1 MGMSNEANK
10 NEAGP
15 TTAGAG
21 VGTANG
27 NGKDAGAAAEVVTE
41 AAAEVVATP
50 IPSVAEIE
58 TLREKASQADSF
70 KDRYLRSVA
79 DLENFR
85 KRAARERQEAVQYA
99 NQRLMEKLI
108 PVLDN
113 LDMALVAVSSAQ
125 GGNGDALKTGV
136 EMVLGQARGVLKE
149 AGLEEVS
156 AVGQVFDPTWH
167 EAVSQQETN
176 DVPEGQVIQQL
187 RKGYKLQERLLRPA
201 SVIVARKPQA

>member
-50 IPSVAEIE
+50 IPSAAEIE